1 MQKKEI
7 MTNSNGNLLLL
18 QTKLHRP
25 RVTADLVHRP
35 RLKVLLN
42 SGLDHPLI
50 LVAAPAGFGKSTL
63 LSAWLETID
72 FPNAWISLSEA
83 DNDFGVFL
91 AYFLDAIQTLF
102 PDSLPET
109 QTFLNSISLPAVSV
123 IAHSLINE
131 LDELDCDFIL
141 VMDDYH
147 LIHEQLIHE
156 LLNLLLQYPTSGMH
170 LVIATRQDPPL
181 SLGVFRA
188 RHQVAEIRGQDLR
201 FSRAEI
207 AEFIEH
213 TIGLSL
219 ADDALDVLATKTE
232 GWATGLRLATLTLR
246 YGDDVNSNLTR
257 LHAENRYVTDYL
269 MSEVLSNVSP
279 CMRAFLLK
287 TSILDQVC
295 TPLAEALLGTDEPEC
310 DPKEYLAWLEQS
322 NMFTVALDSHG
333 EWYRYHHLFQELLR
347 EQLVRQA
354 TTAEINTLHI
364 RASAWYSSQ
373 GSLEEALHHAL
384 LGHDVETA
392 VSLIAEHRHA
402 LMDAERW
409 QMHERLLHMF
419 PNDAIEKHPDLILM
433 AAWMARLGRFDLARS
448 LELVDEAES
457 ILDKQS
463 DPPNHTIHLKGEIDA
478 LRSAVACDTAND
490 YQNAIG
496 LSHRALENT
505 PRAWYYVRSTAWLYQ
520 AAAYQMIGKLDQA
533 YATLAKG
540 EPEDLAANGSVGA
553 RIAGSRCFIEYM
565 AGDLSAMPQGA
576 AHLLTVSET
585 HHRRES
591 LGWSYYLLS
600 SVAYECND
608 LKTAKVHAQ
617 AIEKLRFVSRP
628 MAYLQSAFIY
638 ASIYQ
643 ALGQPDHARQKLDF
657 AFAFLKETGNEG
669 LVPLAQAF
677 QADLAV
683 MQGNLH
689 EARHWATTI
698 GPFVPLTLM
707 PYFYTPKLTLPKI
720 LLAQNTPASRDQAAE
735 VLAQLHTFVT
745 DTHNTRVTI
754 QVLALQAMLH
764 DAQGNEPA
772 ALTHLQQALA
782 LAESG
787 GFIRLF
793 VDLGPRLVHLLKQ
806 LFQADIFP
814 DYTGQILQAFGESAL
829 AFPRLEAGVRESD
842 QMERVEPLT
851 NREYE
856 ILTLL
861 GQRLTNK
868 EIAQALFIS
877 HLTVKRHTSTIY
889 QKLQVNGRRE
899 AVDKAIRLGLL

>member
-1 MQKKEI
+1 M
-7 MTNSNGNLLLL
+7 
-18 QTKLHRP
+18 
-25 RVTADLVHRP
+25 
-35 RLKVLLN
+35 
-42 SGLDHPLI
+42 
-50 LVAAPAGFGKSTL
+50 
-63 LSAWLETID
+63 
-72 FPNAWISLSEA
+72 
-83 DNDFGVFL
+83 
-91 AYFLDAIQTLF
+91 
-102 PDSLPET
+102 
-109 QTFLNSISLPAVSV
+109 
-123 IAHSLINE
+123 
-131 LDELDCDFIL
+131 
-141 VMDDYH
+141 
-147 LIHEQLIHE
+147 
-156 LLNLLLQYPTSGMH
+156 
-170 LVIATRQDPPL
+170 
-181 SLGVFRA
+181 
-188 RHQVAEIRGQDLR
+188 
-201 FSRAEI
+201 
-207 AEFIEH
+207 
-213 TIGLSL
+213 
-219 ADDALDVLATKTE
+219 
-232 GWATGLRLATLTLR
+232 
-246 YGDDVNSNLTR
+246 
-257 LHAENRYVTDYL
+257 
-269 MSEVLSNVSP
+269 NV
-279 CMRAFLLK
+279 CC
-287 TSILDQVC
+287 IC
-295 TPLAEALLGTDEPEC
+295 
-310 DPKEYLAWLEQS
+310 
-322 NMFTVALDSHG
+322 
-333 EWYRYHHLFQELLR
+333 
-347 EQLVRQA
+347 
-354 TTAEINTLHI
+354 
-364 RASAWYSSQ
+364 SQ
-373 GSLEEALHHAL
+373 
-384 LGHDVETA
+384 
-392 VSLIAEHRHA
+392 
-402 LMDAERW
+402 
-409 QMHERLLHMF
+409 
-419 PNDAIEKHPDLILM
+419 NDAIEKHPDLILM

-463 DPPNHTIHLKGEIDA
+463 DPPNHTIHLKGEIDT
-478 LRSAVACDTAND
+478 LRSALACDTAND
-490 YQNAIG
+490 YQNAIA

-520 AAAYQMIGKLDQA
+520 AVAYQMIGKLDQA

-591 LGWSYYLLS
+591 LGWAYYLLS

-643 ALGQPDHARQKLDF
+643 AWGQPDQARQKLDF
-657 AFAFLKETGNEG
+657 AFAFLKETRNEG

-720 LLAQNTPASRDQAAE
+720 LLAQDTPASREQAAE

-782 LAESG
+782 LAEPG

-793 VDLGPRLVHLLKQ
+793 VDLGPRLAHLLKQ

-829 AFPRLEAGVRESD
+829 AFPRSEADVRASD
-842 QMERVEPLT
+842 QMELVEPLT
-851 NREYE
+851 NREHE